1 MEVWGNCGRKCL
13 GVKIHKY
20 NIRTAEDETLFTFVK
35 FDFIDPACSA
45 TLDNNNNNNNNN
57 DDALTKVVCEMD
69 IRRFSS
75 NLVYLHLR
83 HTLIRQLNQQT
94 VLEMILKFK
103 ASKNAINICNINNH
117 FSNKRSTP
125 KAG

>member
-1 MEVWGNCGRKCL
+1 MGERAIQVALFYSQRHSICNS
-13 GVKIHKY
+13 
-20 NIRTAEDETLFTFVK
+20 TAEDETLFTFVK

-94 VLEMILKFK
+94 VLEMITEIQ
-103 ASKNAINICNINNH
+103 SQQ
-117 FSNKRSTP
+117 KRYQHLQHQQSLQQQKVNT